1 MSINAVHQWFF
12 RVDQLFKLV
21 KLFRLYSVFYIGKG
35 VKQLDFKH
43 SQLERQKAR
52 VFPQVDVHG
61 CCRNKNF
68 FSVWGWG
75 ENWLLDVCVSS
86 TIVTIK

>member
-52 VFPQVDVHG
+52 VFPQLKRHHQDSRDIRRKVISLQTMSRGGTND
-61 CCRNKNF
+61 
-68 FSVWGWG
+68 
-75 ENWLLDVCVSS
+75 
-86 TIVTIK
+86 